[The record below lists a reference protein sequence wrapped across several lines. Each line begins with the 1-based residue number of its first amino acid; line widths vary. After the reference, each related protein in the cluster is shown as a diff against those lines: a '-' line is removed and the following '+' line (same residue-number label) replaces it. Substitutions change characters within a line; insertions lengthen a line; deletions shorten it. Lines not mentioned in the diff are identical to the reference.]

1 MIHGS
6 NPPAGA
12 HDKID
17 LKKIDLGGAQIASEG
32 SAHDHFAAARG
43 GSEMAARKMHL
54 WRFDFVEK
62 NSIFA
67 MPHRRNNFLFAVLAP
82 QINRK

>member
-6 NPPAGA
+6 DPPVAR
-12 HDKID
+12 
-17 LKKIDLGGAQIASEG
+17 KKNDFGGAQIASEG
-32 SAHDHFAAARG
+32 SAQDRSAAARG
-43 GSEMAARKMHL
+43 GSEMATRKMHL

-62 NSIFA
+62 NSIFPA
-67 MPHRRNNFLFAVLAP
+67 PHRRNNFLFAVLAP